1 MITGIRTAL
10 ICERVEMKDGFPS
23 FINVAD
29 NTLAPKT
36 KPGVVSFQLA
46 LQIDLDKRA
55 TPVQVR
61 VSTIDYLQGV
71 DFNVPSDLAF
81 VTLVP
86 TFAVPVVQDSD
97 LLIEI
102 SDGSGGEPFRFRWAL
117 YFDEHA
123 RVLTDAEIVE
133 FARQA
138 DAAAQAKGIPMN

>member
-10 ICERVEMKDGFPS
+10 ICERVEMKDGFPT

-36 KPGVVSFQLA
+36 KPGVISFQLA
-46 LQIDLDKRA
+46 LQIDLDKQA

-61 VSTIDYLQGV
+61 VSTVDYLQGV
-71 DFNVPSDLAF
+71 NFNVPSDLAF

-86 TFAVPVVQDSD
+86 AFAVPVIQDSD

-102 SDGSGGEPFRFRWAL
+102 SDGSGKEPFRFRWAL

-123 RVLTDAEIVE
+123 RVRTGEEIVR
-133 FARQA
+133 FAQEA
-138 DAAAQAKGIPMN
+138 DRAAKAKGIPMN